1 MRTITA
7 LFDTYD
13 HAASAVRAVKDAGI
27 SSSDI
32 SLVANNTAGDYQAQ
46 DGDLDAGEGAA
57 AGAGVGALAG
67 GGAGLLA
74 GLGTIA
80 IPGIGPVIA
89 GGWLLATAVG
99 ALAGAAVGGAAGG
112 LLGALANAGVP
123 EEEAHIYAE
132 GVRRGGTLVSVRA
145 DEERADTVA
154 AILRNSAGVDI
165 DARRRD
171 YAAEGW
177 NGFDEA
183 APAYSEEQI
192 RDYRTSYGVLPPAI

>member
-13 HAASAVRAVKDAGI
+13 HAASAVRALKDAGI
-27 SSSDI
+27 SSADI
-32 SLVANNTAGDYQAQ
+32 SLVANNVAGDVSR
-46 DGDLDAGEGAA
+46 DDMDAEEGAA
-57 AGAGVGALAG
+57 AGAGVGAVAG

-99 ALAGAAVGGAAGG
+99 ALAGAAMGGATGG

-123 EEEAHIYAE
+123 EEESHVYAE

-145 DEERADTVA
+145 DDSRADSVS
-154 AILRNSAGVDI
+154 AILNSAAGVDL
-165 DARRRD
+165 DQRRSD
-171 YAAEGW
+171 YLAEGW
-177 NGFDEA
+177 GGFDED

-192 RDYRTSYGVLPPAI
+192 RDYRSSYGMIPPV

>member
-13 HAASAVRAVKDAGI
+13 HAASAVRAVRDAGI
-27 SSSDI
+27 PSADI
-32 SLVANNTAGDYQAQ
+32 SMIANNVAGE
-46 DGDLDAGEGAA
+46 LDADSHAEEGAA
-57 AGAGVGALAG
+57 AGAGVGAVAG

-74 GLGTIA
+74 GLGAVA

-89 GGWLLATAVG
+89 AGWLLATAVG

-123 EEEAHIYAE
+123 EEEAHVYAE

-145 DEERADTVA
+145 DDTRADSVA
-154 AILRNSAGVDI
+154 AILSHAEGVDI
-165 DARRRD
+165 DARKAD
-171 YAAEGW
+171 YIAEGW
-177 NGFDEA
+177 RGFDEE

-192 RDYRTSYGVLPPAI
+192 RDYRTAYGNVPPIV

>member
-13 HAASAVRAVKDAGI
+13 HAASAVRSLKDAGI
-27 SSSDI
+27 ASADI
-32 SLVANNTAGDYQAQ
+32 SLVGNRVVDNPIGAE
-46 DGDLDAGEGAA
+46 EGAA
-57 AGAGVGALAG
+57 AGAGVGVLAG

-89 GGWLLATAVG
+89 GGWLLSTAIG
-99 ALAGAAVGGAAGG
+99 ALAGAAAGGAAGG

-123 EEEAHIYAE
+123 EDEAHVYAE
-132 GVRRGGTLVSVRA
+132 GVRRGGTLVTVRA
-145 DEERADTVA
+145 EDERADSVA
-154 AILRNSAGVDI
+154 AILHNSAGVDI

-171 YAAEGW
+171 YLAEGW
-177 NGFDEA
+177 TGFDED
-183 APAYSEEQI
+183 APAYTDEQI
-192 RDYRTSYGVLPPAI
+192 RDYRQSYGVIPPIV

>member
-7 LFDTYD
+7 LYDTYD
-13 HAASAVRAVKDAGI
+13 HAASAVRSLRDAGI
-27 SSSDI
+27 PSPDI
-32 SLVANNTAGDYQAQ
+32 SLVANTVAADDVSG
-46 DGDLDAGEGAA
+46 DAGAEDGAA
-57 AGAGVGALAG
+57 AGAGVGLVAG

-74 GLGTIA
+74 GIGAIA

-123 EEEAHIYAE
+123 EEEAHVYAE
-132 GVRRGGTLVSVRA
+132 GVRRGGTLISVRA
-145 DEERADTVA
+145 EGARAETVE
-154 AILRNSAGVDI
+154 AILRHADGVDI
-165 DARRRD
+165 DARRAA
-171 YAAEGW
+171 YLAEGW
-177 NGFDEA
+177 SGFDEE

-192 RDYRTSYGVLPPAI
+192 REYRSSYGVVPPIV

>member
-7 LFDTYD
+7 LFDTYE
-13 HAASAVRAVKDAGI
+13 HAASAVRSLKDGGI
-27 SSSDI
+27 SSADI
-32 SLVANNTAGDYQAQ
+32 SIVANNVTGDIRY
-46 DGDLDAGEGAA
+46 DDDMDAEEGAA
-57 AGAGVGALAG
+57 AGAGVGAVAG

-80 IPGIGPVIA
+80 IPGIGPVVA

-123 EEEAHIYAE
+123 EEEAHVYAE

-145 DEERADTVA
+145 DDTRADSVA
-154 AILRNSAGVDI
+154 AILRNAAGVDL
-165 DARRRD
+165 DRRRSD
-171 YAAEGW
+171 YLAEGW
-177 NGFDEA
+177 RGFDEE
-183 APAYSEEQI
+183 APAYSEDQI
-192 RDYRTSYGVLPPAI
+192 RDYRTSYGYISPPI